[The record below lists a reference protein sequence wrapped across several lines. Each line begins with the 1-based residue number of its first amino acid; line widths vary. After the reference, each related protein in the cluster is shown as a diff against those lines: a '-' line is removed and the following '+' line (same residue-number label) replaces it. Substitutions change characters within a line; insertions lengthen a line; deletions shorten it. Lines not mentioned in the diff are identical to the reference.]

1 MFCAIFN
8 FQTRSSTFDVFILL
22 FPKLVVYTAICGR
35 VSTCLFAVFR
45 LFLAYFRLFLVYF
58 RLFLVHFAL
67 RQSRILY
74 ILTTNSYFVKPYKLA
89 KNGHKKSAAGNF
101 YTPGRR
107 IVLFFVCFRGYPS
120 IEIIFFCSTAGF
132 ASFFG
137 TNSFSRPCLNS
148 ALISSSVI
156 SSPT

>member
-1 MFCAIFN
+1 MFFKHALVLLMYLFY
-8 FQTRSSTFDVFILL
+8 FFSSLLSILL
-22 FPKLVVYTAICGR
+22 YMVARPHG
-35 VSTCLFAVFR
+35 CLPC
-45 LFLAYFRLFLVYF
+45 FRLFLVYF

>member
-1 MFCAIFN
+1 MFFKHALVLLMYLFY
-8 FQTRSSTFDVFILL
+8 FFSSLLSILL
-22 FPKLVVYTAICGR
+22 YMVACPHG
-35 VSTCLFAVFR
+35 CLPC
-45 LFLAYFRLFLVYF
+45 FRLFLVYF

-148 ALISSSVI
+148 ALMSSSVI

>member
-1 MFCAIFN
+1 MFFKHALVLLMYLFY
-8 FQTRSSTFDVFILL
+8 FFSSLLSILL
-22 FPKLVVYTAICGR
+22 YMVARPHG
-35 VSTCLFAVFR
+35 CLPCFR

-58 RLFLVHFAL
+58 RLFLVHSAL

-137 TNSFSRPCLNS
+137 TNGFSRPCLNS

>member
-1 MFCAIFN
+1 MFFKHALVLLMYLFY
-8 FQTRSSTFDVFILL
+8 FFSSLLSILL
-22 FPKLVVYTAICGR
+22 YMVARPHG
-35 VSTCLFAVFR
+35 CLPCFR

-137 TNSFSRPCLNS
+137 TKSFRIPCLNS
-148 ALISSSVI
+148 ALISSSVT